1 MFVTQTLKN
10 QRIIN
15 KSIYLLLAFLS
26 STFAWSQYT
35 VRGEIKDVKGESLPY
50 VNVLLLKAQDST
62 VVSGTS
68 SDDNGM
74 FFIEN
79 AAKGSYILK
88 SSFIGFETHYKNFTV
103 ESDTNVGI
111 ITLVESAES
120 LSEIEI
126 VVKKPTLKREVD
138 RLVFNVEKTA
148 LSEGNM
154 LEVLRSTPSVL
165 VLDDAIQVK
174 NANPTIYINNRKVH
188 LSSSELVELLE
199 GTSASSIKSIEVI
212 TNPSAKYDADS
223 GVVLNIVMAKNL
235 VTGYNGSV
243 FANYTQG
250 VFPKSNY
257 GITNY
262 FKGSKIDVFVN
273 YNYNNSKIDRVND
286 EEVNYPDEAWNTH
299 LDRNTWSERHNV
311 GLNIDYSIND
321 NNTISLA
328 SNAQFLPY
336 FKYLTTGITNIDAD
350 VNVVERFNSN
360 NLSRD
365 KKHNIGFDLDYISQF
380 KNDAQLSL
388 NAHYTNYDY
397 SRDQRVFSD
406 YYGQNNLF
414 LERTAFNTAA
424 NQDTE
429 IVTAQADFSTP
440 LGEQSS
446 LEIGTKLSNVKTGSD
461 ILQNDIIN
469 GVEVID
475 VNNSDAFD
483 YDEKVYAAYA
493 NYSTNSEKLSFN
505 AGVRVEQTNIE
516 GENTL
521 EKNTQDYLEWFPTVS
536 LGYQISE
543 KVNSYINY
551 KRSIQRPNYANL
563 NPFQFYLNDNTI
575 VTGNPNLQPVFTDH
589 YLVGTT
595 LNDMFTF
602 EVYYKKY
609 ENNIFELPL
618 QDNATNIITYT
629 PVNIKSTTEI
639 GFDFETYFDVTERW
653 SLYFGSSTYNYKD
666 EGVISGINVER
677 DRWANYSILQ
687 NDFSFLKDNSLS
699 ASLSIVY
706 IGENVQGL
714 QIVDTRW
721 DTFLSIKKTIL
732 KGKGVLSLS
741 CSDLFNKQDY
751 FVTTK
756 FLDQDSNLFINEDSR
771 YFRLGF
777 RYKFGN
783 TKLSTNQRS
792 TSKEERERL

>member
-15 KSIYLLLAFLS
+15 KTVYLLFAILS

-68 SDDNGM
+68 SDDNGN

-79 AAKGSYILK
+79 IAKGSYILK

-103 ESDTNVGI
+103 ESDANVGI

-286 EEVNYPDEAWNTH
+286 EEVNYPDEIWNTH
-299 LDRNTWSERHNV
+299 LDRNTWSERHNF

-336 FKYLTTGITNIDAD
+336 FKYLTTGATNIDAD
-350 VNVVERFNSN
+350 INVVERFNSN

-380 KNDAQLSL
+380 KSDAQLSL

-424 NQDTE
+424 SQDTE

-589 YLVGTT
+589 YLIGTT

-666 EGVISGINVER
+666 EGVISGSNVER